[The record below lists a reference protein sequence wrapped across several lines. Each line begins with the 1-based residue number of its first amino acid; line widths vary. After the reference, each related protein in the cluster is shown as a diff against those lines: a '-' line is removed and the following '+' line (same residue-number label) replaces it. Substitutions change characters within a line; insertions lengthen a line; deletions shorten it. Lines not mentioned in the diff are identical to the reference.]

1 MTALLDRRLL
11 FVTGKGGVGK
21 TTVAAAL
28 AVLAAQQGRRTLL
41 CEVDAKGDVAGVL
54 ETAPTRFRER
64 EVQPGLW
71 AMSMDTEESLKEY
84 LRINL
89 RLPAMARIGPLARIF
104 EFVATAAPGVREIL
118 TVGKLAYEVRERHYD
133 LVVVDAVA
141 TGHIVGQLAAPQAIQ
156 ELVQVGLVRQQTG
169 WMLDILGD
177 PQQTGLVVVSTP
189 EEMPVNETVELV
201 GRVREETNVDLAAV
215 VVNRVLPELF
225 GRGEEAVFERLTAPE
240 HAARLAEVV
249 GEDVTPVLEAAR
261 LAVTMRRTRAVHLER
276 LRAAVDVPLLYVPYL
291 FSRSHGLRS
300 THQNRSGSI
309 EQLLAAKEIVISCG
323 SGGVGKTTTAAAL
336 AVMAALRQ
344 DGRVLVLTVDPAR
357 RLADALGL
365 EGFGNVAKPVPQEA
379 FARAGVEPRG
389 ELWAAMLDTKQSW
402 DALVERHAPD
412 RATAA
417 RILDNKLYENVSRRF
432 VQSHDY
438 IAMER
443 LFELHGEGAYDLIV
457 VDTPPTRNALDFL
470 EAPARM
476 AEFFSSRF
484 LRLLTVP
491 YRSRI
496 VSFASKPFYTVAD
509 RILGTEFLEDIAEF
523 FGLFQTM
530 APGFVER
537 AEAVT
542 RLLHDKRTTFVV
554 VSTLE
559 AAPLHEAEY
568 FVEQLQAKRFHLGAV
583 VLNKVLPSYLLE
595 ERAAAV
601 AERLRR
607 EAGAVAARL
616 APELGEPAQV
626 ERVLA
631 EVADS
636 FLRFQVVAQREAE
649 QRAELAVVPEVVA
662 TVPYFDADIVD
673 LGGLVRLGERLWG

>member
-1 MTALLDRRLL
+1 
-11 FVTGKGGVGK
+11 F
-21 TTVAAAL
+21 
-28 AVLAAQQGRRTLL
+28 
-41 CEVDAKGDVAGVL
+41 
-54 ETAPTRFRER
+54 
-64 EVQPGLW
+64 
-71 AMSMDTEESLKEY
+71 
-84 LRINL
+84 
-89 RLPAMARIGPLARIF
+89 
-104 EFVATAAPGVREIL
+104 
-118 TVGKLAYEVRERHYD
+118 
-133 LVVVDAVA
+133 
-141 TGHIVGQLAAPQAIQ
+141 
-156 ELVQVGLVRQQTG
+156 
-169 WMLDILGD
+169 
-177 PQQTGLVVVSTP
+177 
-189 EEMPVNETVELV
+189 
-201 GRVREETNVDLAAV
+201 
-215 VVNRVLPELF
+215 
-225 GRGEEAVFERLTAPE
+225 
-240 HAARLAEVV
+240 
-249 GEDVTPVLEAAR
+249 
-261 LAVTMRRTRAVHLER
+261 
-276 LRAAVDVPLLYVPYL
+276 
-291 FSRSHGLRS
+291 
-300 THQNRSGSI
+300 
-309 EQLLAAKEIVISCG
+309 CG
-323 SGGVGKTTTAAAL
+323 SGGVGKTTTAAAVAAMV
-336 AVMAALRQ
+336 AVRQ
-344 DGRVLVLTVDPAR
+344 GGKVLVLTVDPAK
-357 RLADALGL
+357 RLANALGL
-365 EGFGNVAKPVPQEA
+365 EGFGNVERQVPAAA
-379 FARAGVEPRG
+379 FAAAGVTPRG

-402 DALVERHAPD
+402 DNLVRRHAPD
-412 RATAA
+412 ATTAQ
-417 RILDNKLYENVSRRF
+417 RILENPLYQNVSGRF

-443 LFELHGEGAYDLIV
+443 LYELHCEGSYDLIV

-470 EAPARM
+470 DAPARM

-484 LRLLTVP
+484 LRLLTAP

-542 RLLHDKRTTFVV
+542 RLLHDRRTTFVV

-568 FVEQLQAKRFHLGAV
+568 FVEQLGAKRFHLGAM
-583 VLNKVLPSYLLE
+583 VLNKVLPSYLLD
-595 ERAAAV
+595 ERAAVV

-607 EAGAVAARL
+607 EAGGVAARL